1 MEANRLGS
9 LREWGSLLSTPD
21 PAGRSSDS
29 TSQRPLGPAL
39 RGSQAL
45 SLAKG
50 TPVADQLGEG
60 PAPRG
65 SRTRHPACLTT
76 PGEAA
81 TAAAVLRS
89 GRAQSRRAGSC
100 GFRGRDSWSPTAHTP
115 QTQPLVQDQGRPVQG
130 LDVGRAELLSWASLG
145 ESSGSIST

>member
-9 LREWGSLLSTPD
+9 LREWGSLLSIPD

-29 TSQRPLGPAL
+29 TSQRALGPAL
-39 RGSQAL
+39 QGSQAL

-65 SRTRHPACLTT
+65 SRTRHPASLSH
-76 PGEAA
+76 PRG
-81 TAAAVLRS
+81 
-89 GRAQSRRAGSC
+89 GSDGGC
-100 GFRGRDSWSPTAHTP
+100 
-115 QTQPLVQDQGRPVQG
+115 
-130 LDVGRAELLSWASLG
+130 
-145 ESSGSIST
+145 SSA